1 MGIKRRDYLFP
12 TIFIVRMEMDV
23 ITASGYMDAH
33 EWDEDE
39 SLPGEF

>member
-12 TIFIVRMEMDV
+12 TIIIVRMEMDV

-33 EWDEDE
+33 EWNEDE
-39 SLPGEF
+39 SLPWEF